1 MEASDP
7 QFEHEHL
14 SHVTLF
20 SRALGRRGDIT
31 FFLPPQ
37 ALKSKSVPLLV
48 LLHGVYGSHWSWA
61 MQGGVHRTCLQ
72 LISQGCIRPM
82 ILAMPSDG
90 LWGKGSGYLTHSGED
105 HECWIMQDVVAA
117 AYEFTRVVD
126 IDSPIFLA
134 GLSMGGYG
142 ALRLGAKYSDRIAG
156 VSVHSAITRVEQL
169 RTFTEE
175 SVWEEIGKS
184 DDETDP
190 MFWIRKHAAVL
201 PPLRL
206 DCGILDNLL
215 EPNRELHR
223 QLMID
228 GIFHTYEEFA
238 GGHDWDYWR
247 VHVRETLLFVE
258 SVLR

>member
-1 MEASDP
+1 
-7 QFEHEHL
+7 
-14 SHVTLF
+14 
-20 SRALGRRGDIT
+20 
-31 FFLPPQ
+31 
-37 ALKSKSVPLLV
+37 
-48 LLHGVYGSHWSWA
+48 
-61 MQGGVHRTCLQ
+61 
-72 LISQGCIRPM
+72 
-82 ILAMPSDG
+82 
-90 LWGKGSGYLTHSGED
+90 
-105 HECWIMQDVVAA
+105 MQDVVAA